1 MIHPVM
7 ELEIFRFRER
17 ERRERERERERG
29 REVGAG
35 WWSWWSLCCTVP
47 TFPWSPGQPLAAHG
61 SVLVSTSWQFC
72 HHSRGHEREEITEA
86 VAV

>member
-7 ELEIFRFRER
+7 ELEIFRLRER
-17 ERRERERERERG
+17 EG
-29 REVGAG
+29 REVAG
-35 WWSWWSLCCTVP
+35 WWCSLCRTVP